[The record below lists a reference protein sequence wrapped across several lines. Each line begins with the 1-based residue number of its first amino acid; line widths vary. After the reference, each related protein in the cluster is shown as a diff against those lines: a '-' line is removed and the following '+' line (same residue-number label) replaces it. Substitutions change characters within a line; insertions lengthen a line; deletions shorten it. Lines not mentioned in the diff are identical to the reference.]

1 MSATSAVKNCHGS
14 GVNPSPW
21 AKGDTVRTTP
31 AATTENVANVSTPPG
46 LLRRNGTRRVRM
58 AKMIRV
64 WVASDST
71 NQPVRNST
79 GPACSTPNISP
90 NVRKSNSEL
99 IGPKVSMNRRMNAM
113 FQCDGACSCSP
124 STSST

>member
-1 MSATSAVKNCHGS
+1 
-14 GVNPSPW
+14 
-21 AKGDTVRTTP
+21 
-31 AATTENVANVSTPPG
+31 
-46 LLRRNGTRRVRM
+46 
-58 AKMIRV
+58 MINV

-79 GPACSTPNISP
+79 GPACSTPSISP

-113 FQCDGACSCSP
+113 FQCDGACSCS
-124 STSST
+124 SSTRSVGIASCELS